1 MESKIHS
8 VVITSILAFVLI
20 AGVIPAAF
28 VNVLA
33 QENGVGDTGGMT
45 GGEFGEDTGG
55 ITEDLGNDT
64 GGITEDLG
72 NDTGG
77 MTGGELGGEDT
88 GIGGGLE

>member
-33 QENGVGDTGGMT
+33 QENGEDIGGITGGELGGDTGGMT
-45 GGEFGEDTGG
+45 GGELGGDTGG
-55 ITEDLGNDT
+55 M
-64 GGITEDLG
+64 TEDLG

-88 GIGGGLE
+88 GIGSGLE

>member
-8 VVITSILAFVLI
+8 IVITSVLAFALI
-20 AGVIPAAF
+20 VGIIPAGF

-33 QENGVGDTGGMT
+33 QENGGDIGGMT
-45 GGEFGEDTGG
+45 GGELGGDTGG
-55 ITEDLGNDT
+55 M
-64 GGITEDLG
+64 TEDLG

-88 GIGGGLE
+88 GIGSGLE